1 MSNQLIL
8 YHGSEYEI
16 KVPEYDRGSVHN
28 DYGRGFYCTESLEL
42 AKEWACGNQ
51 RSGHANQYEFRMDG
65 LNTLYLNGP
74 EYSILN
80 WLAVLAKHR
89 TYWQNNS
96 ISAEAKNYLQK
107 YFNIDLTPYDLIIGY
122 RADDSYFSFAQDFV
136 SGAISL
142 KKLKEAMY
150 LGKLGE
156 QIVLKSPEAFSR
168 IRFLKSE
175 AAEAEIYYEKKLQ
188 RDLNARREYRRAKSE
203 SGDSIQELYML
214 DIMREGIKHG
224 DPRLQ

>member
-16 KVPEYDRGSVHN
+16 KVPEYGRGSVHN

-51 RSGHANQYEFRMDG
+51 RSGYANQYEFRMDG

-150 LGKLGE
+150 LGKLGD

-175 AAEAEIYYEKKLQ
+175 AAEAEIYYEKKVQ
-188 RDLNARREYRRAKSE
+188 RDLNARREYRRTKSE
-203 SGDSIQELYML
+203 SGDNIQELYMAS
-214 DIMREGIKHG
+214 R
-224 DPRLQ
+224 

>member
-16 KVPEYDRGSVHN
+16 KVPEYGRGSVHN

-51 RSGHANQYEFRMDG
+51 RSGYANQYEFRMDG

-80 WLAVLAKHR
+80 WLAVLSKHR

-96 ISAEAKNYLQK
+96 ISAEAKNYLQE

-168 IRFLKSE
+168 IHFLKSE

-188 RDLNARREYRRAKSE
+188 RDLNARREYRRTKSE